1 MKICEKMLQSNE
13 NNVRFKHKKQIMQNW
28 FCKMNSYLEKQSAG
42 ARPKNE
48 THFGCC
54 LQTN

>member
-13 NNVRFKHKKQIMQNW
+13 NNVRFKHKKQIMQNG